1 MYLKELFH
9 VTTLRFSNKSERQT
23 QSRFFKIR
31 KMKSILIDAIYALD
45 FSESLLQFNV
55 KDINVVYII
64 NITIVVF
71 LHKLFHTK

>member
-1 MYLKELFH
+1 
-9 VTTLRFSNKSERQT
+9 
-23 QSRFFKIR
+23 
-31 KMKSILIDAIYALD
+31 MKSILIDAIYALD